1 MVDCGLGF
9 MTLYFM
15 LFGVNGFLFT
25 CLIKYTGLRGALDRN
40 PFFVCAEQFLFFL
53 SSLFYSGFFLNRN
66 VAFVVKTLHISI
78 LAVFLH

>member
-25 CLIKYTGLRGALDRN
+25 CLNKYRGAGGTLDRN
-40 PFFVCAEQFLFFL
+40 PFLVCAEQFL
-53 SSLFYSGFFLNRN
+53 
-66 VAFVVKTLHISI
+66 K
-78 LAVFLH
+78 